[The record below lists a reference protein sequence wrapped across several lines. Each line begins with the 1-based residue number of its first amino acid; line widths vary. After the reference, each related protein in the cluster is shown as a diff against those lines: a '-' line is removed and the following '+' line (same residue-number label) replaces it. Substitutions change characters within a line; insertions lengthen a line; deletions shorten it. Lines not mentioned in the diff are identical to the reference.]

1 MRKKVKKFCLI
12 LSLCGALLVPYWNGT
27 YADLS
32 VEYGSADNQVQTAL
46 NLGAYDMINEMVL
59 DGAVS
64 TNKAQ

>member
-32 VEYGSADNQVQTAL
+32 VEYGSADNQDSDSF
-46 NLGAYDMINEMVL
+46 NLAAYDMINEMVL
-59 DGAVS
+59 WQPYH
-64 TNKAQ
+64 K